1 MKERRIKRMSLY
13 ISGLIYLLV
22 LCGFNGQAQD
32 FNHISLE
39 NKTYVNDIHSVV
51 LSLTGNQ
58 LSKPVIRLNSDDRLH
73 LEFDDLSNESRYLK
87 YTLIHCSHDW
97 KPDGLN
103 QMEYLD
109 GFMEDEITEISY
121 SFNTVTHYT
130 QYELDFPTDM
140 LRITKSGNYI
150 LFVYDDTPDNP
161 VLTRRFMVQEP
172 VSVGLTGVV
181 KQASDVNYMFTKQ
194 EVDFVV
200 HSGVYDIRNPMMYLH
215 ATILQNGRW
224 DNAIYGLRYRS
235 GKPGE
240 YSFDYDNNENAF
252 DGYSEFKTF
261 DLKSLRSNGNRI
273 VSVGYRHGENQAYV
287 VEDLARPF
295 GAYESNSTLKGACF
309 YKNEDFAG
317 ENTEDYVQ
325 THFTLRTDFQVRD
338 GDLYV
343 YGGLTDW
350 QIIDDAKLKFNADYN
365 RWETSLFL
373 KQGYYNYHY
382 VYVPK
387 GTRTIDETYIE
398 GSHWE
403 TLNEYTILIYLQEEG
418 TVYDKLVGVGTFP
431 LRK

>member
-1 MKERRIKRMSLY
+1 MKKKTMARKSLY
-13 ISGLIYLLV
+13 ISGLLCLLL
-22 LCGFNGQAQD
+22 LCGLNCKAQD
-32 FNHISLE
+32 FDHISLE
-39 NKTYVNDIHSVV
+39 NKTYIDDIHSIV
-51 LSLTGNQ
+51 LCVPGYQTG
-58 LSKPVIRLNSDDRLH
+58 KPIIRLNAGDRLH

-97 KPDGLN
+97 KPDGLS

-130 QYELDFPTDM
+130 QYELDFPNDM

-150 LFVYDDTPDNP
+150 IFVYDETPDHP

-172 VSVGLTGVV
+172 MSVGLSGIV
-181 KQASDVNYMFTKQ
+181 KQASDLNYMFTRQ

-200 HSGVYDIRNPMMYLH
+200 RSGIYDIRNPMMTLH

-240 YSFDYDNNENAF
+240 FSFDYDNNENTF
-252 DGYSEFKTF
+252 NGLSEFKTF

-287 VEDLARPF
+287 VEDLARPY
-295 GAYESNSTLKGACF
+295 GAYESNNTLNGGCY

-317 ENTEDYVQ
+317 ENTEDYVN
-325 THFTLRTDFQVRD
+325 THFTLRTEFQVRD
-338 GDLYV
+338 GDLYDF
-343 YGGLTDW
+343 GGLTDW
-350 QIIDDAKLKFNADYN
+350 QIKDEAKLKFNAEYN

-373 KQGYYNYHY
+373 KQGYYNYYY

-387 GTRTIDETYIE
+387 GTTKIDETYIE
-398 GSHWE
+398 GNHWE
-403 TLNEYTILIYLQEEG
+403 TLNEYTVLIYWQEDG
-418 TVYDKLVGVGTFP
+418 TVYDKLVGVGAFK